1 MDKTW
6 ESRRYHISMDAKLW
20 RVLITIMFLGEC
32 SIPYIWHHDPSVLR
46 SHYIYRYKLR
56 LPGSKH
62 ERRAS
67 LFGGPVHFWRWAL
80 ESISKRGKLTK
91 KLRRVISESS
101 TKLLVMC
108 NTHFGTIFNK
118 DVPKFRGNDQMR
130 RLRPGD
136 TGMHNAIRPPNLS
149 FFGFILFRRMKIAF
163 MNLFPE
169 FSPCHHHKSTIELVR
184 LAYHE
189 VDLTTLLSICNSC
202 TSTLL
207 YLVQGHHL

>member
-1 MDKTW
+1 MEVGSEK
-6 ESRRYHISMDAKLW
+6 
-20 RVLITIMFLGEC
+20 V
-32 SIPYIWHHDPSVLR
+32 SV
-46 SHYIYRYKLR
+46 
-56 LPGSKH
+56 
-62 ERRAS
+62 E
-67 LFGGPVHFWRWAL
+67 
-80 ESISKRGKLTK
+80 EEKLTK

-136 TGMHNAIRPPNLS
+136 TGMHNAIRPANLS
-149 FFGFILFRRMKIAF
+149 FFGFILFRRMNIAF
-163 MNLFPE
+163 MKLFAE

-189 VDLTTLLSICNSC
+189 VNLTTSLLSLCNSC
-202 TSTLL
+202 ACAFL
-207 YLVQGHHL
+207 YLVRGNHIQERGPHFWA